1 MFGNNLELLLMSLGP
16 AAATDFTQERH
27 FASYAVEFHPA
38 TEVQPF
44 NFVKIFLV
52 LTPILHVLGVM

>member
-1 MFGNNLELLLMSLGP
+1 MSLGP